1 LLCKSRRRIDLE
13 ENCLRRFELLT
24 VLSILVASPMAAS
37 SQSPAGDLS
46 GNTAL
51 QVVTEAQNTDVQAT
65 DLGNIPKIL
74 SILVTTTKFANH
86 VNLNGKLQ
94 DSWLNIYVLAPGL
107 KQRKSVPDA
116 FLKASVFGNCGFVG
130 VDNAIVCDSD
140 FLSGFLAEHQ
150 IVGEPSDKP
159 GAQGEWTFQDAFL
172 AWILG
177 HELGHVVEGGPAA
190 HFGQA
195 NVLDKAADASIELSQ
210 KVETAADLFAA
221 KKLEADKKLTG
232 TLERLLLALID
243 REVEVKN
250 GQSPAYGVGLHW
262 DYADKAV
269 IAYFA
274 NRDHPEFVVRATRIL
289 TLLAA
294 DTHEEGLEALLE
306 SFTRHLVP
314 LKDGQH

>member
-1 LLCKSRRRIDLE
+1 
-13 ENCLRRFELLT
+13 LRRFELLT
-24 VLSILVASPMAAS
+24 VLSILVASPLAAS

-46 GNTAL
+46 GNIAL
-51 QVVTEAQNTDVQAT
+51 QVVTEAQNKDVQAT

-94 DSWLNIYVLAPGL
+94 DSSLNIYVLAPRL
-107 KQRKSVPDA
+107 KQRESVPDA

-159 GAQGEWTFQDAFL
+159 QAQGEWTFQDAFL

-177 HELGHVVEGGPAA
+177 HELGHVVAGGPAA

-195 NVLDKAADASIELSQ
+195 NVLDKATDASIEPSQ
-210 KVETAADLFAA
+210 RVETAVDLFAA
-221 KKLEADKKLTG
+221 KKIEADKKLAG
-232 TLERLLLALID
+232 TLESLLLVLINH
-243 REVEVKN
+243 EVETKN
-250 GQSPAYGVGLHW
+250 GKSPAYGVGLHW

-269 IAYFA
+269 ITYFTKK
-274 NRDHPEFVVRATRIL
+274 DHPEFVVRSTRML
-289 TLLAA
+289 SLLAA
-294 DTHEEGLEALLE
+294 DTHEEGLKALIE
-306 SFTRHLVP
+306 TFSRHLVAVAG
-314 LKDGQH
+314 DAH